1 MNMRN
6 NGDGTISWTYSP
18 YTDYVSMNFKPI
30 KIGNSKLP
38 EKYIINDG
46 ATVLF
51 WNDGSK
57 TISKRHKEDTFDKE
71 LGFLFAY
78 YYKKCGLSNGARKR
92 VIDSIDYSKIK
103 TFLFEMFAKESGY
116 TVEKA
121 RSYLKG
127 LEVSK

>member
-1 MNMRN
+1 MHMTN
-6 NGDGTISWTYSP
+6 NRDGIITWTYTPDWTCSP
-18 YTDYVSMNFKPI
+18 MCFKPI

-38 EKYIINDG
+38 ERYIINEG
-46 ATVLF
+46 AAVLF
-51 WNDGSK
+51 WNDDTK

-78 YYKKCGLSNGARKR
+78 YYKKCGLTNAARKR

-103 TFLFEMFAKESGY
+103 TFLFEMFVKESGY
-116 TVEKA
+116 TVDKA

-127 LEVSK
+127 LKVSK